1 MDVLRTSLKASLGVV
16 EGYTD
21 EVETLLKHATYG
33 LSALETLVDELETA
47 VKHGT
52 YGLSALQTLLAA
64 IPTTMRG
71 TDSAALASVLGA
83 LDTAAA
89 TGAVSDVKLA
99 MAYLKQLVT
108 TLITVA
114 ADVANVDGS
123 SIPTM
128 VGTNNAALAS
138 VLGALNSAAATG
150 AVSDAK
156 VAMAYLKQLVTQNV
170 SLMMFASAMEDI
182 IVIPGTGADLDFP
195 SVVVAGLPTDCNIL
209 RVDMALVI
217 GGLFDTSAAEN
228 QIKTGTTDQLFVK
241 LSTDAWTGGAGV
253 VDKCLDFTALS
264 LQVDADAY
272 RGGCVLYGATDIKA
286 VIDANGTYNFRSEET
301 NKTKGVEATGGP
313 IELLHVTTVVR
324 VWFN

>member
-21 EVETLLKHATYG
+21 EVEALLKSTTYG
-33 LSALETLVDELETA
+33 LSALETLVDELETYL
-47 VKHGT
+47 KHAT
-52 YGLSALQTLLAA
+52 YGLDALHTDIAA

-71 TDSAALASVLGA
+71 TDSAALAAVLGA

-99 MAYLKQLVT
+99 MAYIKQLVT

-114 ADVANVDGS
+114 SDVANIDGS
-123 SIPTM
+123 SIPAM
-128 VGTNNAALAS
+128 VGTNSAALAS
-138 VLGALNSAAATG
+138 VLGALNAAAATG

-156 VAMAYLKQLVTQNV
+156 VAMAYLKQLITQGV
-170 SLMMFASAMEDI
+170 AMMTFASATDDI

-195 SVVVAGLPTDCNIL
+195 SVVIAGIPDGATIL

-228 QIKTGTTDQLFVK
+228 QIKTGTTDELHVK
-241 LSTDAWTGGAGV
+241 KSTGAWGT
-253 VDKCLDFTALS
+253 DDIPCLDFTALG
-264 LQVDADAY
+264 LQVKASEY
-272 RGGCVLYGATDIKA
+272 RGGAVLFGATDIKSE
-286 VIDANGTYNFRSEET
+286 VEGNGTYNFQSNET
-301 NKTKGVEATGGP
+301 NRTKAVEATGATL
-313 IELLHVTTVVR
+313 ELLDVTIVVR

>member
-1 MDVLRTSLKASLGVV
+1 MEVLRTSLKASLGVV

-33 LSALETLVDELETA
+33 LSAMETLVDEIETY

-64 IPTTMRG
+64 IPTTAMRG
-71 TDSAALASVLGA
+71 TDSAALAAVLGA
-83 LDTAAA
+83 LNTAAA
-89 TGAVSDVKLA
+89 TGSVSDAKLA

-108 TLITVA
+108 VILT
-114 ADVANVDGS
+114 
-123 SIPTM
+123 IPTTM
-128 VGTNNAALAS
+128 VGTNNAALAA

-156 VAMAYLKQLVTQNV
+156 VAMSYLKQLVTQNV
-170 SLMMFASAMEDI
+170 SLMTFASAPSAI

-195 SVVVAGLPTDCNIL
+195 NVAVAGIPSGATLL

-217 GGLFDTSAAEN
+217 GGLFDTSASEN
-228 QIKTGTTDQLFVK
+228 QIKTGTSDELRVKKSSGAWGTDDI
-241 LSTDAWTGGAGV
+241 T
-253 VDKCLDFTALS
+253 CLDFTALS
-264 LQVDADAY
+264 LQCKASEY
-272 RGGCVLYGATDIKA
+272 RGGCVLFGALDIKGE
-286 VIDANGTYNFRSEET
+286 VDANATYNFRSEET
-301 NKTKGVEATGGP
+301 ERTKGVESTGGGL
-313 IELLHVTTVVR
+313 ELLDVTTLVR